1 MDKITSHSL
10 IEMKGESR
18 KIVCLTVYD
27 YSFAAVLDQAGV
39 DVVLVGDS
47 LGNTIQGQESTLPV
61 TMDEMVYHGRCV
73 ARGIKRALSVVDLP
87 FMSFQASVEQA
98 VVNAGRLVKEGF
110 AEMVKLEGGAVV
122 LDQVKA
128 ITDASIPVCAHLGLL
143 PQSVHKLG
151 GYKVQGRDPVAA
163 EKMLNDAVA
172 LQEAGATLLVLEAI
186 PSALAAE
193 ITQALRIPTIGIGAG
208 PETDGQVLVLQDMLG
223 IYPGKSPKF
232 SRNFMTGADSIQGA
246 IKAYVDAVKN
256 HSFPAAEHS
265 FD

>member
-1 MDKITSHSL
+1 MDKITNQSL
-10 IEMKGESR
+10 VDMKGDSQ
-18 KIVCLTVYD
+18 KIACLTVYD
-27 YSFAAVLDQAGV
+27 YSFATVLDQAGI

-61 TMDEMVYHGRCV
+61 TMDEMAYHSRCV
-73 ARGIKRALSVVDLP
+73 ARGIKRALCVVDLP
-87 FMSFQASVEQA
+87 FMSFQVSAEQA
-98 VVNAGRLVKEGF
+98 VSNAGRLVKEGF

-151 GYKVQGRDPVAA
+151 GYKVQGRDPRAA
-163 EKMLNDAVA
+163 EQMLNDAVA

-186 PSALAAE
+186 PGVLAAE

-208 PETDGQVLVLQDMLG
+208 PDTDGQVLVLQDMLG
-223 IYPGKSPKF
+223 IYPRKSPKF
-232 SRNFMTGADSIQGA
+232 SRNFMIGADSIQGA

-256 HSFPAAEHS
+256 HSFPTAEHS